1 MNEEGILEKSK
12 FDFSKTTERIQLL
25 LILIGAFAVPIWLA
39 SFFKT
44 VFGGTSWIATNSQLI
59 VGSLVNTAL
68 ITAAIN
74 IKGWKKIVGIVT
86 LPSIATILSGY
97 VFKSASVFMVYM
109 IPAIWAG
116 NFALVYLYKLLLVAK
131 EKNYVLSAV
140 VSIIVKVAIIFA
152 GFSILRVFGIF
163 PEKIVATLQTA
174 MGTTQAITATI
185 GSVISFG
192 ILKLCENK

>member
-12 FDFSKTTERIQLL
+12 FDFSRTAEKVQLL

-39 SFFKT
+39 SFLKT
-44 VFGGTSWIATNSQLI
+44 VFGEASWVATNSQLI

-131 EKNYVLSAV
+131 DKNYILTTAV
-140 VSIIVKVAIIFA
+140 AIIIKVAIIFI
-152 GFSILRVFGIF
+152 GFSVLNAFGIF
-163 PEKIVATLQTA
+163 PEKMVTTLQTA
-174 MGTTQAITATI
+174 MGTTQVITATI

-192 ILKLCENK
+192 ILKACKKG

>member
-12 FDFSKTTERIQLL
+12 FDFSKTAERVQLL

-39 SFFKT
+39 SFLKT
-44 VFGGTSWIATNSQLI
+44 VFGGASWVATNSQLI

-131 EKNYVLSAV
+131 EKNYLLTTVA
-140 VSIIVKVAIIFA
+140 SIIVKVAIIFA
-152 GFSILRVFGIF
+152 GFSILKAFGIF
-163 PEKIVATLQTA
+163 PEKMVTTLQTA
-174 MGTTQAITATI
+174 MGTTQAITATV

-192 ILKLCENK
+192 ILKICKKG

>member
-12 FDFSKTTERIQLL
+12 FDFSKTAERVQLL

-39 SFFKT
+39 SFLKT
-44 VFGGTSWIATNSQLI
+44 VFGGASWVATNSQLI

-109 IPAIWAG
+109 IPAIWVG

-131 EKNYVLSAV
+131 EKNYLLTTVA
-140 VSIIVKVAIIFA
+140 SIIVKVAIIFA
-152 GFSILRVFGIF
+152 GFSILKAFGIF
-163 PEKIVATLQTA
+163 PEKMVTTLQTA
-174 MGTTQAITATI
+174 MGTTQAITATV

-192 ILKLCENK
+192 ILKICKKG

>member
-1 MNEEGILEKSK
+1 MNKEGILEKSK
-12 FDFSKTTERIQLL
+12 FDFSKTSERVQLL

-39 SFFKT
+39 AFLKT
-44 VFGGTSWIATNSQLI
+44 VFGATSWVATNSQLI

-68 ITAAIN
+68 IVTAIN
-74 IKGWKKIVGIVT
+74 IKGWKKIIGIVT
-86 LPSIATILSGY
+86 LPSVATILSGY

-116 NFALVYLYKLLLVAK
+116 NFALVYLYKLLLIAK
-131 EKNYVLSAV
+131 EKNYFLTAV

-152 GFSILRVFGIF
+152 GFNLLKAFGIF
-163 PEKIVATLQTA
+163 PAKMVTTLQTA

-185 GSVISFG
+185 GSIISFG
-192 ILKLCENK
+192 ILKICKKR